1 MAKHRIDLIYFGL
14 LISVCL
20 IGYAVA
26 NRSEEDVG
34 TPIDRSEEDVGT
46 PIALPDL
53 EPPELVLEAPFD
65 FPYAIPTFKT
75 RSAPTLMLSGN
86 MEKVLSEVRAS
97 LLESSTHV
105 EDHQAEQL
113 AAVIE

>member
-1 MAKHRIDLIYFGL
+1 MAKRRVDLIYFGL

-26 NRSEEDVG
+26 NRSDDDVG
-34 TPIDRSEEDVGT
+34 ASIV
-46 PIALPDL
+46 LPDL

-65 FPYAIPTFKT
+65 FPYAIPKFKT

-97 LLESSTHV
+97 LLESSTPV
-105 EDHQAEQL
+105 EDHQTEQL